1 MKAILVID
9 IPDEEYGKLGKVGY
23 VSGCTFES
31 DDVYRNTFYKY
42 ELRPL
47 PEKLEDWQYADKYNR
62 WGVSQKDIQK
72 EIIGYN
78 LCVDEITGES
88 KWLGY

>member
-9 IPDEEYGKLGKVGY
+9 IN
-23 VSGCTFES
+23 
-31 DDVYRNTFYKY
+31 DDIKKY
-42 ELRPL
+42 SVDVFKQNEDGDVMLEVATDLSLRPL
-47 PEKLEDWQYADKYNR
+47 PQKLKDWQYADKYNR

-78 LCVDEITGES
+78 LCVDEVAGETE
-88 KWLGY
+88 